1 MNAKTLTDTSKL
13 ITFDS
18 GKQVILNTGVYPT
31 RVNDAIPT
39 SGLEDAFLDT
49 ADVAAIESFQNN
61 SADIITNADAV
72 EFLKELV
79 NTNQQ

>member
-1 MNAKTLTDTSKL
+1 MTAKTLTDTSKL
-13 ITFDS
+13 ITLDS

-31 RVNDAIPT
+31 RVKDTIPT

-61 SADIITNADAV
+61 ANDVVTDADAL
-72 EFLKELV
+72 EYLKELV